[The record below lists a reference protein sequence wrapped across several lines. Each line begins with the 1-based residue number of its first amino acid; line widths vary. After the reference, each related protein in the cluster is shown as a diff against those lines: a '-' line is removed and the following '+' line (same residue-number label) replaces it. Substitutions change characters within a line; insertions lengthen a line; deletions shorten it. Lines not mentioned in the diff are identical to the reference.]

1 MEEARAREIDCF
13 QSGTRS
19 LRTSARALAHNLLNG
34 YAANTYN
41 LYFTPVFFF
50 LFSHFIITN
59 NKYDEWAK
67 REHFLLFSLSLSI
80 DNCYMQRLLFH
91 AILEEAKTEFDRIAR
106 ARKKRKRNDAF
117 SLDKRVFAFNRIV
130 EKVTFGQWSI
140 FWSTTRRK
148 KNARD

>member
-1 MEEARAREIDCF
+1 M
-13 QSGTRS
+13 
-19 LRTSARALAHNLLNG
+19 
-34 YAANTYN
+34 
-41 LYFTPVFFF
+41 
-50 LFSHFIITN
+50 TN
-59 NKYDEWAK
+59 ERKENIFCY
-67 REHFLLFSLSLSI
+67 SLSLSI

-148 KNARD
+148 KMRGINLCGHLLLVPLLLLWQVTVALH